1 MTPRW
6 SPLTR
11 FLRVIL
17 MIVKEAS
24 YLSLQ
29 RRGLLQIPDCTGAV
43 EELAV
48 ELRGNGIPAQ
58 KHGCAQTLQ
67 NLLFFLGE
75 GSTVLAI
82 LSPLNRLIEMN
93 CHPFLVFGKRRVGL
107 LEIEEFPR
115 FLLRT
120 RCVGEECPEFG
131 RFGSVLLCSEHLTRP
146 FCGKGEHNW
155 FSSLPAPWLALIGRC
170 WTHSLGASVQL
181 RLSKIAHFS
190 WLCVPKKQTLQYWC
204 NSITRSAPVRQLY
217 EVSY

>member
-1 MTPRW
+1 MTRRW
-6 SPLTR
+6 SPVTR

-17 MIVKEAS
+17 MIVKEES
-24 YLSLQ
+24 DLSLQ

-43 EELAV
+43 EELAL

-107 LEIEEFPR
+107 LEIEEFPL
-115 FLLRT
+115 FLLR
-120 RCVGEECPEFG
+120 RLCVGEEDTQFA
-131 RFGSVLLCSEHLTRP
+131 F
-146 FCGKGEHNW
+146 F
-155 FSSLPAPWLALIGRC
+155 
-170 WTHSLGASVQL
+170 
-181 RLSKIAHFS
+181 
-190 WLCVPKKQTLQYWC
+190 
-204 NSITRSAPVRQLY
+204 
-217 EVSY
+217 